1 MKILTNCVICKR
13 LRHGCAPLCALFI
26 NGSYAHM
33 GALYANLEK
42 GAKRRITLQKLHFRA
57 KHFIRAFVM
66 HIWFM
71 NSVSSR
77 AFPRDIL
84 ASRVN

>member
-42 GAKRRITLQKLHFRA
+42 GAKRRITLQKLNFRA
-57 KHFIRAFVM
+57 KHFMTRICYAYIVYELREFAC
-66 HIWFM
+66 
-71 NSVSSR
+71 VSARYFSI
-77 AFPRDIL
+77 AC
-84 ASRVN
+84 